1 MFSIFF
7 EAVKRICVFMIISQT
22 FLHLGI
28 GVKYAKYVKFVIS
41 FMVVA
46 QLIFSFSAYF
56 SQKEH
61 IFSSVLKQE
70 YDAQWEE
77 YMQEIERTFET
88 KQLELKAGGL
98 NNNIFNEEKSEKE
111 EKSGS
116 RHKIIIDKIVVSV
129 GR

>member
-1 MFSIFF
+1 MFSVFL
-7 EAVKRICVFMIISQT
+7 EAVKRISVFMIISQT

-28 GVKYAKYVKFVIS
+28 GVKYEKYVKFVIS

-61 IFSSVLKQE
+61 VFSKVLKQE
-70 YDAQWEE
+70 YDMQWED
-77 YMQEIERTFET
+77 YMQEIERSFENN
-88 KQLELKAGGL
+88 QLEWKSEWKE
-98 NNNIFNEEKSEKE
+98 NNIADKEKMERENQKD
-111 EKSGS
+111 KN
-116 RHKIIIDKIVVSV
+116 RKIVIDKIVVSV

>member
-1 MFSIFF
+1 MFSVFI
-7 EAVKRICVFMIISQT
+7 EAVKRISVFMIISQT

-28 GVKYAKYVKFVIS
+28 GVKYEKYVKFVIS

-61 IFSSVLKQE
+61 IFSSVLKTK
-70 YDAQWEE
+70 YDIQWED
-77 YMQEIERTFET
+77 YMQEIEKNFEN
-88 KQLELKAGGL
+88 KQLELKSGWKE
-98 NNNIFNEEKSEKE
+98 NNVADNEKIKREKKN
-111 EKSGS
+111 S
-116 RHKIIIDKIVVSV
+116 RNQKIVIDKIVVSV